1 MFRMPPARRASRAV
15 YENFREFPA
24 TTPMRI
30 SRQTGSAI
38 FPRSTE
44 IPGPASHQCRIYS
57 CTIYHRGQCRP
68 VNPAD
73 FDIHYHE
80 KEFRLQCHERT
91 GADFQRFFED
101 FMVHHDPSF
110 TPVKSHGNQGDWKND
125 GWIPSS
131 GTLFQCYSPESTE
144 AAKIIAKIN
153 EDFAGAMVKWAGKM
167 KAWIFVYSEQGKLP
181 PMVVSLIENMK
192 VAHPG
197 LTIDTWN
204 RERLWSIVRSLT
216 PEARNAVLGPVPRP
230 GDILS
235 TTAEEIRV
243 LLGFLARVEH
253 SAQDAGTSLLDLL
266 PKLAHNRLGP
276 AIRDLIEPGL
286 PVAQTTAR
294 YLSRHPDPGFSATV
308 SQSLAERYRKLVG
321 EYPDEPEQLFFAL
334 IRWVQAGKSDDLRFF
349 WAAVGIV
356 SHYFE
361 LCDIFES

>member
-1 MFRMPPARRASRAV
+1 M
-15 YENFREFPA
+15 
-24 TTPMRI
+24 
-30 SRQTGSAI
+30 
-38 FPRSTE
+38 
-44 IPGPASHQCRIYS
+44 
-57 CTIYHRGQCRP
+57 
-68 VNPAD
+68 NPSE

-101 FMVHHDPSF
+101 IMVRHDPTF
-110 TPVKSHGNQGDWKND
+110 TPVKPRGNQGDWKND
-125 GWIPSS
+125 GWISAT
-131 GTLFQCYSPESTE
+131 GTLFQCYSPETTK
-144 AAKIIAKIN
+144 AAKITAKIK
-153 EDFAGAMVKWAGKM
+153 EDFAGALVKWAGKM
-167 KAWIFVYSEQGKLP
+167 KAWTFVYSEQGKLP
-181 PMVVSLIENMK
+181 PMVVSLIEDLK
-192 VAHPG
+192 VARPD

-204 RERLWSIVRSLT
+204 RERLWTVVRNLT
-216 PEARNAVLGPVPRP
+216 PEARNAILGPVPRP
-230 GDILS
+230 SDILS

-243 LLGFLARVEH
+243 LLSFLARTVH
-253 SAQDAGTSLLDLL
+253 PSPDAGTSLLDLL

-276 AIRDLIEPGL
+276 AIHSLIEPSL

-308 SQSLAERYRKLVG
+308 SQNLATRYRGLLG

-334 IRWVQAGKSDDLRFF
+334 IRWVQAGRPDDLRFF